1 MIGTTALLLHRLAFP
16 ALPSRRAVGTA
27 AFALAALGW
36 MAVDALSFDARIT
49 LAVFMLAIGA
59 WTVLRLPEAPVALAA
74 AGALVLARVLPAERL
89 YATLADPLIWLLIG
103 AFLMAAA
110 LQASGVA
117 QIFALRLLTGAR
129 TVRAAFYRLTLLIV
143 ATAFVIPSTTGRAA
157 LLLPV
162 FLALAAAT
170 PDAALVRAYALLFPS
185 VILLSACASLL
196 GAGAHLIAADHLQRL
211 GLPAPTFLQ
220 WAALGVPVA
229 VAASASAT
237 ELILRLFI
245 APAQR
250 AAAPLLPA
258 TPSGALTAAQKRA
271 LTIAASALLAVATE
285 PWHGVQPA
293 LVMLLAALAA
303 TSRRLTGIG
312 FKQALKSVE
321 WNLILFLAA
330 TLALG
335 QALTASGAAPWIAGA
350 VLARLPAAP
359 PPWLLAFV
367 VAALATVSHLLV
379 TSRSARAAI
388 LIPALA
394 LPLAASVQQAPA
406 LVLLVTMASGFCQ
419 TLRVS
424 AKPVALFARGDGE
437 SELYGDADLLRLAV
451 PLMAAFVP
459 IVAACALWYWP
470 LLGVSLGAPPVQPL
484 PQE

>member
-1 MIGTTALLLHRLAFP
+1 MIGTTGLLPRRLPFPELPWVRVFGVTAIAL
-16 ALPSRRAVGTA
+16 V
-27 AFALAALGW
+27 ALGW
-36 MAVDALSFDARIT
+36 MAVDALSFDARVT

-74 AGALVLARVLPAERL
+74 ACALVLTRVLPAERL

-103 AFLMAAA
+103 AFLLAAA

-117 QIFALRLLTGAR
+117 QIFALRLLAGAR
-129 TVRAAFYRLTLLIV
+129 TVRAAFYRLALLIV
-143 ATAFVIPSTTGRAA
+143 ATAFVVPSTTGRAA

-162 FLALAAAT
+162 LLALAAAT
-170 PDAALVRAYALLFPS
+170 RNAALVRAYALLFPS

-196 GAGAHLIAADHLQRL
+196 GAGAHLIAADHMQRL
-211 GLPAPTFLQ
+211 GVPAPTFLQ

-229 VAASASAT
+229 LAASVAAT

-250 AAAPLLPA
+250 VAPPPLPA
-258 TPSGALTAAQKRA
+258 LPRRALSPAQRRLLAITAA
-271 LTIAASALLAVATE
+271 ALLAVASE
-285 PWHGVQPA
+285 QWHGVPPA
-293 LVMLLAALAA
+293 LVLLLAALAA
-303 TSRRLTGIG
+303 TARRLTGIG

-335 QALTASGAAPWIAGA
+335 HALTESGAALWIAGA

-359 PPWLLAFV
+359 PPWLLAV
-367 VAALATVSHLLV
+367 LVAALATVSHLLI

-394 LPLAASVQQAPA
+394 LPSAASLQQAPA

-424 AKPVALFARGDGE
+424 AKPAALFARGEDE
-437 SELYGDADLLRLAV
+437 REFYSDADLVRLAL

-470 LLGVSLGAPPVQPL
+470 LLGVRLDAPPAQPL